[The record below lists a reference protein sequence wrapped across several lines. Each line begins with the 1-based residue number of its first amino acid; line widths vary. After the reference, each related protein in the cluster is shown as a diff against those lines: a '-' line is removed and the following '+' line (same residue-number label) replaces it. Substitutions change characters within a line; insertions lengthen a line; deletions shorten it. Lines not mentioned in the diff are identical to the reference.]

1 MSRTASL
8 LSAGR
13 TKAPTGFA
21 VAVSE
26 RAVKQHWAGPDS
38 ATIESQAKSPRTPG
52 WGLAVDSPPPA
63 A

>member
-1 MSRTASL
+1 
-8 LSAGR
+8 
-13 TKAPTGFA
+13 